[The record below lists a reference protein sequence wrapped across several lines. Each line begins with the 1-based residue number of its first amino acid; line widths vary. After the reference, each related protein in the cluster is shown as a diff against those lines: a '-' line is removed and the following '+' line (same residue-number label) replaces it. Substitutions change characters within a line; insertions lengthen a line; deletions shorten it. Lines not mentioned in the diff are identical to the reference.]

1 MERTTRYCATS
12 VSTLRCRTSGTM
24 TAFSATSD
32 HDRAAVRF
40 LLPHL
45 SVAELH
51 QYKYLR
57 CGVYGQSRRLVPTTR
72 GRRSNS
78 CALDRALAALL
89 YGECAGSRLR
99 RAWASSLLLRV
110 PETTEKTAP
119 PHRGSLY
126 AHEELGPRPPSVPHV
141 AQPRDPP
148 ARRPARRAAARRP
161 PRRCS
166 SCKIDV
172 RRVNCVI
179 LLALGTK
186 SRGVLALMNCK

>member
-1 MERTTRYCATS
+1 MERTTRCCTTS

-89 YGECAGSRLR
+89 YGECAGSRLDQAR
-99 RAWASSLLLRV
+99 MGEQFAFASAR
-110 PETTEKTAP
+110 ERE
-119 PHRGSLY
+119 RGLY
-126 AHEELGPRPPSVPHV
+126 S
-141 AQPRDPP
+141 
-148 ARRPARRAAARRP
+148 
-161 PRRCS
+161 
-166 SCKIDV
+166 
-172 RRVNCVI
+172 
-179 LLALGTK
+179 
-186 SRGVLALMNCK
+186 